1 MKKNLTINILLVIFL
16 VIFLVSGF
24 FLARYFIHSH
34 QSQSEF
40 NELAEMVSQAQ
51 EQTPAPSAPNDPSG
65 ESVPAA
71 PETVT
76 ITHPRTGEQ
85 MEILKQYA
93 EVFNRN
99 SDLVGWMTLEGT
111 KINYPVMQTPDS
123 KDYYLHRNFDKEYS
137 AHGCFYVQEN
147 CDVFAPSDNLTIYGH
162 NMKDGTMMK
171 PLHGYEKKSFWEE
184 HPVIRFDT
192 LTEQHEYE
200 VFAAF
205 VTSATKNQGFA
216 YNQFVDAGNEAQF
229 EQFVFKCKDLS
240 FYDTG
245 ITPKYGDKLIT
256 LSTCDYTVNNG
267 RLVVV
272 ARQIPNP

>member
-1 MKKNLTINILLVIFL
+1 MKKNLILNILLVIFL

-24 FLARYFIHSH
+24 FLARYFIESRR
-34 QSQSEF
+34 SQNDF
-40 NELAEMVSQAQ
+40 DELAQIVSQAQ
-51 EQTPAPSAPNDPSG
+51 EPEPSQEAEPAPG
-65 ESVPAA
+65 EAVIPQ

-76 ITHPRTGEQ
+76 VTNPRTGQQ
-85 MEILKQYA
+85 MDILKQYA
-93 EVFNRN
+93 ELFSRN
-99 SDLVGWMTLEGT
+99 SDLVGWLKLEGT

-171 PLHGYEKKSFWEE
+171 ALHGYEKKSFWEN
-184 HPVIRFDT
+184 HPVIQFDT
-192 LTEQHEYE
+192 LSEHHEYE
-200 VFAAF
+200 VFAVF
-205 VTSATKNQGFA
+205 VTSATKGQGFA
-216 YNQFVDAGNEAQF
+216 YNNFVDAGNEAQF

-240 FYDTG
+240 FYNTG
-245 ITPKYGDKLIT
+245 ITPQYGDKLIT
-256 LSTCDYTVNNG
+256 LSTCDYSVSNG

-272 ARQIPNP
+272 ARQIPNS